1 MRRMTLFPRVC
12 IGHLGV
18 GGLENVHFG
27 PKPVESLTDDA
38 DAGIVNDPKSLQDQ
52 IDSDLLDAQN
62 KREAARRT
70 AQVPTTRRARKYL
83 PVQ

>member
-1 MRRMTLFPRVC
+1 MVTRARAPRQ
-12 IGHLGV
+12 
-18 GGLENVHFG
+18 
-27 PKPVESLTDDA
+27 
-38 DAGIVNDPKSLQDQ
+38 QDQ